1 MIHDDKAFCETKVS
15 PSCSLEHDDE
25 TPKEAEDM
33 AFDDDFFENIQEGT
47 RIMIQGNRVTF
58 ENMTPDLL
66 DVAKAL
72 NPDDKKLKKRG

>member
-1 MIHDDKAFCETKVS
+1 MERIKLLTDAERL
-15 PSCSLEHDDE
+15 SL
-25 TPKEAEDM
+25 PLIISRR
-33 AFDDDFFENIQEGT
+33 NIAREIIKKSISNFSST
-47 RIMIQGNRVTF
+47 FSNCIMIQGKRVTF